1 MRVFVTGASGHV
13 ASAVIPEL
21 VAGGHAVVGLA
32 RSESSAAAVRALGA
46 EVRRGDLDDL
56 NGLAE
61 AAGEAD
67 GVIHLAFKH
76 DEQNA
81 GNLAGA
87 AAADLRAIEA
97 MGAALLGSGKPFVG
111 TNATGAMVLAG
122 FKGHLT
128 EGDTLLGGP
137 RVHAEIA
144 VSALSK
150 QGVRSSVVR
159 LPPTVHGDGTYG
171 FVSGLIQ
178 TARAMG
184 SVGYLGDGNNR
195 WPSADSRDVALVYR
209 LALESAPAGTR
220 MHAVAEEGLTLR
232 DIAETIGR
240 RLAIPVAAVATEDAE
255 RHFGNLSMFIGL
267 DNPTSSKITRDAL
280 GWAPIHPGL
289 ISDLEHD
296 RNLITSVEQHQKL

>member
-21 VAGGHAVVGLA
+21 LAGGHAVVGLA
-32 RSESSAAAVRALGA
+32 RAESSAATVRALGA

-56 NGLAE
+56 DGLAE

-128 EGDTLLGGP
+128 ENDTLAGGP
-137 RVHAEIA
+137 RVDAENA
-144 VSALSK
+144 VTALSK

-171 FVSGLIQ
+171 FVSALIE
-178 TARAMG
+178 TARTLG
-184 SVGYLGDGNNR
+184 RVGYLGDGNNR

-209 LALESAPAGTR
+209 LALESAPTGTR
-220 MHAVAEEGLTLR
+220 LHAVAEGGLTLR
-232 DIAETIGR
+232 DIAQTIGR

-255 RHFGNLSMFIGL
+255 RHFGNLTMFIGL
-267 DNPTSSKITRDAL
+267 DNPTSSTITRDAL

-289 ISDLEHD
+289 ISDLDHD
-296 RNLITSVEQHQKL
+296 RDLITSVEQHQKS